1 MAVESAPLEPK
12 RRLSSRHVSAFG
24 DIETNNG
31 GVTYRTSGDQYYLS
45 GMFVGRFF
53 VSSIIWAS
61 RAYIGCKLLELFP
74 CLRFVGR
81 LCVFDRPNILT
92 KERLSK
98 YIMSHTQELN
108 VVL

>member
-45 GMFVGRFF
+45 GM
-53 VSSIIWAS
+53 SSIIWAS

-92 KERLSK
+92 KERLRK